1 MKKETMP
8 EAKQNTDLIDAIR
21 QIERER
27 GIDSKTLIEAIEAA
41 LASAY
46 KKHTR
51 TDQNVEVSMDINT
64 GEVKLFKIK
73 NIVSE
78 IVDEENDMLLEE
90 AKQYADVEVGY
101 CLKFE
106 EEILPR
112 EFGRI
117 AAQTAKQVILQRIKD
132 AERVKILDIYENK
145 LREIV
150 NGVVRRVENDTVY
163 LDLGNTEAILP
174 RKEQVASE
182 RYGIN
187 FKFKAFVFDVKK
199 TSKEPKIF
207 VSRTH
212 PDLVKRLFEMEVPEI
227 QSGIVEVKDIARE
240 PGARTKIAVY
250 SSDPNVDATG
260 ACIGHKGIRVSNV
273 VEELR
278 GEKIDIIEWSAN
290 PAQYISAALSPAD
303 VTRVDVLEVE
313 NADGKKEIK
322 ARVTVPDNQLSL
334 AIGKEGQNARLAAR
348 LTNWKIDIIPE
359 TEMRKIIEGQLL
371 DDDVLFVDNSVKT
384 ELDALY
390 TDKSEETKENDKE

>member
-1 MKKETMP
+1 MKKESSSNLG
-8 EAKQNTDLIDAIR
+8 QNTDLIDAIR

-46 KKHTR
+46 KKHTKSE
-51 TDQNVEVSMDINT
+51 QNIEVTMDVNT
-64 GEVKLFKIK
+64 GEVKLFKVK
-73 NIVSE
+73 NIVDE
-78 IVDEENDMLLEE
+78 IVDEENEMLIED
-90 AKQYADVEVGY
+90 AKEYADVEVGY

-106 EEILPR
+106 EEMLPR

-145 LREIV
+145 LKEIV
-150 NGVVRRVENDTVY
+150 NGVVRRIENDTVY

-174 RKEQVASE
+174 KKEQVPSE

-227 QSGIVEVKDIARE
+227 QSGIVEIKDIARE

-250 SSDPNVDATG
+250 SSDSNVDATG
-260 ACIGHKGIRVSNV
+260 ACIGHRGIRVSNV

-290 PAQYISAALSPAD
+290 PAQFISSALSPAD
-303 VTRVDVLEVE
+303 VSRVDVIEVE
-313 NADGKKEIK
+313 NSNGDKEIK
-322 ARVTVPDNQLSL
+322 A
-334 AIGKEGQNARLAAR
+334 
-348 LTNWKIDIIPE
+348 
-359 TEMRKIIEGQLL
+359 
-371 DDDVLFVDNSVKT
+371 
-384 ELDALY
+384 
-390 TDKSEETKENDKE
+390 

>member
-1 MKKETMP
+1 MKKESSSNLG
-8 EAKQNTDLIDAIR
+8 QNTDLIDAIR

-46 KKHTR
+46 KKHTKSE
-51 TDQNVEVSMDINT
+51 QNIEVTMDVNT
-64 GEVKLFKIK
+64 GEVKLFKVK
-73 NIVSE
+73 NIVDE
-78 IVDEENDMLLEE
+78 IVDEENEMLIED
-90 AKQYADVEVGY
+90 AKEYADVEVGY

-106 EEILPR
+106 EEMLPR

-145 LREIV
+145 LKEIV
-150 NGVVRRVENDTVY
+150 NGVVRRIENDTVY

-174 RKEQVASE
+174 KKEQVPSE

-227 QSGIVEVKDIARE
+227 QSGIVEIKDIARE

-250 SSDPNVDATG
+250 SSDSNVDATG
-260 ACIGHKGIRVSNV
+260 ACIGHRGIRVSNV

-290 PAQYISAALSPAD
+290 PAQFISSALSPAD
-303 VTRVDVLEVE
+303 VSRVDVIEVE
-313 NADGKKEIK
+313 NSNGDKEIK

-334 AIGKEGQNARLAAR
+334 AIGKEGQNARLAAK

-359 TEMRKIIEGQLL
+359 SELRKIIEEQLMT
-371 DDDVLFVDNSVKT
+371 DDSLIQESKPVSQ
-384 ELDALY
+384 LDALY
-390 TDKSEETKENDKE
+390 NDNFEEEEDEKE

>member
-1 MKKETMP
+1 MKKESSSNLG
-8 EAKQNTDLIDAIR
+8 QNTDLIDAIR

-46 KKHTR
+46 KKHTKSE
-51 TDQNVEVSMDINT
+51 QNIEVTMDVNT
-64 GEVKLFKIK
+64 GEVKLFKVK
-73 NIVSE
+73 NIVDE
-78 IVDEENDMLLEE
+78 IVDEENEMLIED
-90 AKQYADVEVGY
+90 AKEYADVEVGY

-106 EEILPR
+106 EEMLPR

-145 LREIV
+145 LKEIV
-150 NGVVRRVENDTVY
+150 NGVVRRIENDTVY

-174 RKEQVASE
+174 KKEQVPSE

-227 QSGIVEVKDIARE
+227 QSGIVEIKDIARE

-250 SSDPNVDATG
+250 SSDSNVDATG
-260 ACIGHKGIRVSNV
+260 ACIGHRGIRVSNV

-278 GEKIDIIEWSAN
+278 GENIDIIELSAI
-290 PAQYISAALSPAD
+290 PAKFISSALSPAD
-303 VTRVDVLEVE
+303 VSRVDVIEVE
-313 NADGKKEIK
+313 NSNGDKEIK

-334 AIGKEGQNARLAAR
+334 AIGKEGQNARLAAK

-359 TEMRKIIEGQLL
+359 SELRKIIEEQLMT
-371 DDDVLFVDNSVKT
+371 DDSLIQESKPVSQ
-384 ELDALY
+384 LDALY
-390 TDKSEETKENDKE
+390 NDNFEEEEDEKE

>member
-1 MKKETMP
+1 MKKESSSNLG
-8 EAKQNTDLIDAIR
+8 QNTDLIDAIR

-46 KKHTR
+46 KKHTKSE
-51 TDQNVEVSMDINT
+51 QNIEVTMDVNT
-64 GEVKLFKIK
+64 GEVKLFKVK
-73 NIVSE
+73 NIVDE
-78 IVDEENDMLLEE
+78 IVDEENEMLIED
-90 AKQYADVEVGY
+90 AKEYADVEVGY

-106 EEILPR
+106 EEMLPR

-145 LREIV
+145 LKEIV
-150 NGVVRRVENDTVY
+150 NGVVRRIENDTVY
-163 LDLGNTEAILP
+163 LDLVILKHSSKK
-174 RKEQVASE
+174 RTGSSE

-227 QSGIVEVKDIARE
+227 QSGIVEIKDIARE

-250 SSDPNVDATG
+250 SSDSNVDATG
-260 ACIGHKGIRVSNV
+260 ACIGHRGIRVSNV

-278 GEKIDIIEWSAN
+278 EKIDIIEWSAN
-290 PAQYISAALSPAD
+290 PAQFISSALSPAD
-303 VTRVDVLEVE
+303 VSRVDVIEVE
-313 NADGKKEIK
+313 NSNGDKEIK

-334 AIGKEGQNARLAAR
+334 AIGKEGQNARLAAK

-359 TEMRKIIEGQLL
+359 SELRKIIEEQLMT
-371 DDDVLFVDNSVKT
+371 DDSLIQESKPVSQ
-384 ELDALY
+384 LDALY
-390 TDKSEETKENDKE
+390 NDNFEEEEDEKE